1 MVEKMNWLTPEGLD
15 VEIIKEIKKYVNQ
28 DIPVSI
34 GTDSMIKSDKI
45 TFASAI
51 GFHSFEKNVANYFF
65 SKKNYNTFEFS
76 NLYSRLGKEVMISIN
91 IAKYI
96 NNIFPEAKIEVHV
109 DISDSPDN
117 DSNCIAEYAKA
128 WNGYQEFKLIIKPD
142 AWAASGCADW
152 HTK

>member
-1 MVEKMNWLTPEGLD
+1 MVEEMSWLTPEGLEVD
-15 VEIIKEIKKYVNQ
+15 IIKEVVKYTRMGV
-28 DIPVSI
+28 PVSI
-34 GTDSMIKSDKI
+34 GTDSMIRVDKI

-51 GFHSFEKNVANYFF
+51 GFHSFEKNIGNYFI
-65 SKKNYNTFEFS
+65 SKKKYSRNDFNSLF
-76 NLYSRLGKEVMISIN
+76 SRLGKEIMTSIE

-96 NNIFPEAKIEVHV
+96 KKEVPNAVIEIHA

-117 DSNCIAEYAKA
+117 SSNIVSDYAKA
-128 WNGYQEFKLIIKPD
+128 WNGYQEFKLVIKPD

>member
-1 MVEKMNWLTPEGLD
+1 MVEKMSWLTPEG
-15 VEIIKEIKKYVNQ
+15 VEVNILEEIRKYTRMG
-28 DIPVSI
+28 IPVSI
-34 GTDSMIKSDKI
+34 GTDSMIKCDNI

-51 GFHSFEKNVANYFF
+51 GFHSVEKNIGNYFF
-65 SKKNYNTFEFS
+65 SKKKYNRNDFS
-76 NLYSRLGKEVMISIN
+76 TLYCRLGKEIMMTID
-91 IAKYI
+91 IAKYVKEE
-96 NNIFPEAKIEVHV
+96 FPNASIEVHA

-117 DSNCIAEYAKA
+117 SSNIISDYVKA